1 MCYHTSTP
9 EREKL
14 QQLARQS
21 YYKLYPDY
29 QQIFHVNGFSRP
41 FLPVRLNNAQ
51 DEINPARWKLLPFW
65 IKTDAEAKKS
75 ANTLNADSDVI
86 FNRNSYSRYAA
97 KNHGLLY
104 VDGFYEPHQ
113 PDDEVLTET
122 HYIYRPNHEIFT
134 LGIIYA
140 PWTDKETGEHY
151 NTFSIITVP
160 ANPLLAKVHNKKK
173 RMPLI
178 ISEAAQNDWLN
189 TNTKEGTQSFFKP
202 YSGVLEEHRVI
213 PVTRL
218 RNIDTNV
225 PETQDPI

>member
-9 EREKL
+9 ERLKL
-14 QQLARQS
+14 QQLARRE
-21 YYKLYPDY
+21 YFNLYPEY
-29 QQIFHVNGFSRP
+29 QQMFHVNGFARP

-65 IKTDAEAKKS
+65 VKTEADAAKY
-75 ANTLNADSDVI
+75 ANTLNADSAEI
-86 FNRNSYSRYAA
+86 FNKKSYSAYAA

-104 VDGFYEPHQ
+104 VDGFYEPHKV
-113 PDDEVLTET
+113 EGVKETENF
-122 HYIYRPNHEIFT
+122 YIYKPGKEIFT

-160 ANPLLAKVHNKKK
+160 ANPLLAEIHNEKK

-178 ISEAAQNDWLN
+178 IPNEAQNDWLN
-189 TNTKEGTQSFFKP
+189 TNTKEGTESFFKP
-202 YSGVLEEHRVI
+202 YSGGLEAHRVMR
-213 PVTRL
+213 VTGARG
-218 RNIDTNV
+218 IDTNV
-225 PETQDPI
+225 PETQNPI